1 MTIPMPEPF
10 MYGIM
15 EPDGTPYFGELCVSG
30 DKGDL
35 AADISDL
42 NDGND
47 TGPYKEVALI
57 TTTQAEAY
65 ADARVREALREVAS
79 SVEQHH
85 PKATP
90 RGIAAAIR
98 LIAGTDGLT
107 APPLPAPATTTE
119 GKS

>member
-57 TTTQAEAY
+57 TTTQAEAC
-65 ADARVREALREVAS
+65 ADARVREALEEAAQACEARIGQHAPGMTPED
-79 SVEQHH
+79 VEDCDEE
-85 PKATP
+85 A
-90 RGIAAAIR
+90 RLCAGAIR
-98 LIAGTDGLT
+98 ALI
-107 APPLPAPATTTE
+107 PQQ
-119 GKS
+119 